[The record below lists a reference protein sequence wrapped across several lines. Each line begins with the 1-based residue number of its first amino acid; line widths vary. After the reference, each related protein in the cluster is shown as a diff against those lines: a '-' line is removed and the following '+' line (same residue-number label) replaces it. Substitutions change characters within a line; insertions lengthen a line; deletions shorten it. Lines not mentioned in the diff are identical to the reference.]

1 MVLVCIFVISKFII
15 DIGLFIMESLVL
27 IIKEI
32 YDEIYSII
40 LNL

>member
-1 MVLVCIFVISKFII
+1 MGKFII

-32 YDEIYSII
+32 YDEIYSIF